1 MVTTNSNPQRT
12 PQTHLAEAD
21 QITGPGENLANLRTA
36 ALLPQQLLQS
46 GEVIILLIKPSAWY
60 ILLESW
66 RFLAGV
72 VLALIIAV
80 LLIGKGYDLWAS
92 KTDLIFLSV
101 GIGTIR
107 LVWQLLEWLS
117 RIYVLT
123 DRRVLR
129 IKGVLRISVFETQLA
144 NVQHTVTLFSIRE
157 RLFGLGTVGFATAGT
172 AVIEAAW
179 DMVARPLEVHQVVVE
194 TLNRYR

>member
-1 MVTTNSNPQRT
+1 MVTINRNPQRT
-12 PQTHLAEAD
+12 QQTHLAEAD
-21 QITGPGENLANLRTA
+21 QITGPGENLADLRTA

-92 KTDLIFLSV
+92 KTDLIFLAV

-172 AVIEAAW
+172 AAIEAVW